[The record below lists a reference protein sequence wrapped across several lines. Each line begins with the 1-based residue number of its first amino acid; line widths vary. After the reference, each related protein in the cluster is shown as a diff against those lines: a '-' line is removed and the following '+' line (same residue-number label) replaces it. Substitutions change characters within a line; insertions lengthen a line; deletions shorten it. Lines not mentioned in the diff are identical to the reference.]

1 MSTKD
6 NVYSFELC
14 KRRGIKDGPHPIITD
29 FKLLKDMAVKKNIA
43 ARSKISRQKTQGAPS
58 KRLSEEDIQQHA
70 IPHPIYT
77 YDQLLQN
84 YRNFFLTGPL
94 MRCLDD
100 DKNIDER
107 LGNELLVRL
116 REEVLRRP
124 PSKRPRPGIQMTF
137 DNYRKELQIRAFWDN
152 VRLQLQT
159 NEEDDG
165 INESK
170 SKALSEASI
179 NKELVDHV
187 KSKARG
193 LRSLKLVTKIYGR
206 RDDARFSTWQGA
218 TGSVHGLRS
227 NTLAARPQKF

>member
-1 MSTKD
+1 MSTKY

-29 FKLLKDMAVKKNIA
+29 FQLLKFMAVKRNNA
-43 ARSKISRQKTQGAPS
+43 ARSKEKRQKTQAAPS

-70 IPHPIYT
+70 VPHQIYT

-94 MRCLDD
+94 MRCLDGD
-100 DKNIDER
+100 NNIDEK
-107 LGNELLVRL
+107 LGNELLMRL
-116 REEVLRRP
+116 QEEVLRRA
-124 PSKRPRPGIQMTF
+124 PSKRPRPGIQTTF
-137 DNYRKELQIRAFWDN
+137 DTYRKELQIRAFWDN
-152 VRLQLQT
+152 VRLELQT
-159 NEEDDG
+159 NEEDDD

-170 SKALSEASI
+170 SKAVFKDSI

-193 LRSLKLVTKIYGR
+193 LRSLKLVTHIYGR
-206 RDDARFSTWQGA
+206 RDDARFSAWQGA
-218 TGSVHGLRS
+218 
-227 NTLAARPQKF
+227 NKLAVRPQKF

>member
-1 MSTKD
+1 MSSKD

-14 KRRGIKDGPHPIITD
+14 KRRGIKNGPHSIITD

-43 ARSKISRQKTQGAPS
+43 ARSRETRQKTQGAPS
-58 KRLSEEDIQQHA
+58 KRLSEEEIHQHA
-70 IPHPIYT
+70 IPHHIYT

-94 MRCLDD
+94 IRCLDA

-107 LGNELLVRL
+107 LGNELLMRL

-152 VRLQLQT
+152 VMLQLQT
-159 NEEDDG
+159 NEEDDDV
-165 INESK
+165 NESK
-170 SKALSEASI
+170 SNTLFEDSI
-179 NKELVDHV
+179 NKQLVDHV
-187 KSKARG
+187 KSKTRG

-206 RDDARFSTWQGA
+206 RDDARFSTWQVA
-218 TGSVHGLRS
+218 TGSVYGLRS
-227 NTLAARPQKF
+227 NKLAARPQKF